1 MKSKK
6 IKLAAGALSAA
17 LLFTGVGGGVGSLI
31 QDGTFKGTEVQ
42 AAARRYSDKSE
53 AELRKIVLKKVPGTV
68 LNVYKE
74 WDDGILEYKYT
85 IKKADGS
92 VYKVEIN
99 SYGRITDIDFEGR
112 YSTGKFYDEDY
123 YDDDYYDWD

>member
-42 AAARRYSDKSE
+42 AAVQKSE
-53 AELRKIVLKKVPGTV
+53 AELRKIVLKKVPGDVVRVT
-68 LNVYKE
+68 KE

-99 SYGRITDIDFEGR
+99 SYGRITDIDFEGK
-112 YSTGKFYDEDY
+112 YSGGKFYDEDY
-123 YDDDYYDWD
+123 YDDYYDWD

>member
-42 AAARRYSDKSE
+42 AAVQKSE
-53 AELRKIVLKKVPGTV
+53 AELRKIVLKKVPGDVVRVT
-68 LNVYKE
+68 KE

-99 SYGRITDIDFEGR
+99 SYGRITDIDFEGK
-112 YSTGKFYDEDY
+112 YSGGMFYDEDY
-123 YDDDYYDWD
+123 YDWD